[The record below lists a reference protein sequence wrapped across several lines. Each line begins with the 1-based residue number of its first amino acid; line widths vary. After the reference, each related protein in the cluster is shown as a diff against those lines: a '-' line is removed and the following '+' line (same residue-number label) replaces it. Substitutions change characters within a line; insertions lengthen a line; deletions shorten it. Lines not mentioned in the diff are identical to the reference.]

1 MSNRPAGDDPR
12 VMTEAPPT
20 PPPANQIGA
29 DQPPYRHPFPQL
41 RRSATDRMLGGV
53 AGGLAEY
60 SRIDAL
66 LWRVGFVALALLG
79 PGIVVYALLW
89 VLMTPAPGIPEQ
101 DQSPVDRAVTRLH
114 DKLAGPRSTAA

>member
-1 MSNRPAGDDPR
+1 
-12 VMTEAPPT
+12 MTEATPT
-20 PPPANQIGA
+20 PPPADQFTSNHTA
-29 DQPPYRHPFPQL
+29 TDQPPYRHPFPQL

-60 SRIDAL
+60 SRIDPL
-66 LWRVGFVALALLG
+66 LWRVGFVALTLLG

-89 VLMTPAPGIPEQ
+89 VFMTPASEIPEQ

-114 DKLAGPRSTAA
+114 DKLAGPRSNAA

>member
-1 MSNRPAGDDPR
+1 MSKRLSADDPR
-12 VMTEAPPT
+12 VMTEAPTT
-20 PPPANQIGA
+20 PPPIDQTASN
-29 DQPPYRHPFPQL
+29 QPPYRNPFPQL

-60 SRIDAL
+60 SRIDPV

-101 DQSPVDRAVTRLH
+101 DLSPVDRAVTRLH
-114 DKLAGPRSTAA
+114 DKLAGPRSNAA

>member
-1 MSNRPAGDDPR
+1 MSHRPCGDDPR
-12 VMTEAPPT
+12 GMTEAPPP
-20 PPPANQIGA
+20 PPPADQIGPG
-29 DQPPYRHPFPQL
+29 QPPYRHPFPQL

-60 SRIDAL
+60 TRIDPL

-89 VLMTPAPGIPEQ
+89 VLMTPAPDIAEQ
-101 DQSPVDRAVTRLH
+101 DLSPVDRAVTRLH
-114 DKLAGPRSTAA
+114 DKLAGPRSHAA